1 MYRQI
6 TTEQG
11 DSKAKEYEV
20 LFTEVSAKSGTGV
33 ASLFQTLATHL
44 TGNEP
49 NNTSEIP
56 LDNIIP
62 SARGIYK
69 ICLNAY
75 QYLIGVVITPQQ
87 TIAKNT
93 GGNNCEC

>member
-1 MYRQI
+1 MIAMNRQI

-11 DSKAKEYEV
+11 ESKAQEYEV

-33 ASLFQTLATHL
+33 ASLFQTLTTHL

-56 LDNIIP
+56 IDNITQP
-62 SARGIYK
+62 ARGI
-69 ICLNAY
+69 IF
-75 QYLIGVVITPQQ
+75 
-87 TIAKNT
+87 
-93 GGNNCEC
+93 